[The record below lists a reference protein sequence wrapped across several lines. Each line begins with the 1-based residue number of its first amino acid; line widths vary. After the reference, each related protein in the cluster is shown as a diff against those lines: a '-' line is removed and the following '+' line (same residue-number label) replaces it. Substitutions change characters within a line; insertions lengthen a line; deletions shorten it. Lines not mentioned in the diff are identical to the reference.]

1 MEQIRADKN
10 KIQVN
15 KLNRKEKE
23 KRNAADFRHGSV
35 IAIDSTLISRL
46 ASNVVN
52 AQLRGISFS
61 PAAPFSS
68 SNASD
73 RVLSKLAKEISKR

>member
-1 MEQIRADKN
+1 MEQIHADYS

-23 KRNAADFRHGSV
+23 ERNAADFRHGSV
-35 IAIDSTLISRL
+35 IAIHSTLISRS

-61 PAAPFSS
+61 LAVPLSS